1 MGKLYQELRDLP
13 RCNEAFFEATSVNYK
28 TIEDYISVWT
38 RWAEILIEEGF
49 PRDAL
54 AVVKHVL
61 FRRRIDAD
69 NLKIK
74 NIDDILKSSALIWE
88 LYIDVE
94 LQVGTFETSK
104 MAYNRCKEHHS
115 LTPLM
120 LLNYVNMLWENAHF
134 EEVFRVFEFA
144 VAHFKWPNV
153 Y

>member
-1 MGKLYQELRDLP
+1 ML
-13 RCNEAFFEATSVNYK
+13 
-28 TIEDYISVWT
+28 I
-38 RWAEILIEEGF
+38 AEGY

-54 AVVKHVL
+54 AVVKNVL

-74 NIDDILKSSALIWE
+74 NIDDILKSAALIWE
-88 LYIDVE
+88 LYIDIE

-104 MAYNRCKEHHS
+104 MAYNRCKEHRA

-134 EEVFRVFEFA
+134 E
-144 VAHFKWPNV
+144 
-153 Y
+153 